1 MTKTK
6 TTDQPLTTFGRFAK
20 NKFTKPFFGFAILIG
35 YVVLMLVMGTEKIFE
50 GSKPMKIAMNG
61 VMGLIMG
68 YVLQRSFFGFAGTS
82 VRTGKGNAKLAYA
95 VLAMFAIVAVV
106 VALIAGSEV
115 GSGKSFFGLAMTKH
129 ARPIGLGT
137 ALGAI
142 IFGIGMVM
150 AKACASGSL
159 TDFGSSGIVRVS
171 IVLVFFVIG
180 AGPGQMIQ
188 NDMNGGSLGTG
199 KGVMHTLPVYLSGT
213 TGATPSA
220 DLITPWGL
228 FGAVLL
234 TLTFIATMALV
245 AYLVAKKIRLN
256 RNLKQTDLEI
266 MMGETEDTFTQWLE
280 ENNMKLQNDE
290 KRFFSKDTFKKL
302 YFNLFAKKMSLWL
315 GALAFGG
322 LMIAA
327 IVINGKGWGVTTS
340 FSNMMGW
347 VTGEDSMI
355 KHHKSGAN
363 VTILEDGG
371 TWRNLGLLLGALAY
385 MLTSYKAKYISD
397 WYGFKNKKTWIG
409 FGTAALAGFFL
420 GFGAR
425 MADGCNAGQWAT
437 GLTTFSLSGWV
448 FGIFMTGG
456 AALAIATP
464 FIYKR
469 LRNK

>member
-1 MTKTK
+1 MSIKTK
-6 TTDQPLTTFGRFAK
+6 VSNQPKTSFGRFAK
-20 NKFTKPFFGFAILIG
+20 NKWTKPTFGFLILIG
-35 YVVLMLVMGTEKIFE
+35 YVILMMVMGTQKIFE
-50 GSKPMKIAMNG
+50 GKNTMKIAMNG

-82 VRTGKGNAKLAYA
+82 VRTGKGNPKLAYA
-95 VLAMFAIVAVV
+95 VLAMFAMVAIV
-106 VALIAGSEV
+106 VAFITA
-115 GSGKSFFGLAMTKH
+115 SGNMNFAKSISDH

-159 TDFGSSGIVRVS
+159 TDFGSSGILRVS

-180 AGPGQMIQ
+180 AGPGQMVQDYMVGRTSELGIAKPTSLVALLGS
-188 NDMNGGSLGTG
+188 NDW
-199 KGVMHTLPVYLSGT
+199 
-213 TGATPSA
+213 A
-220 DLITPWGL
+220 L

-234 TLTFIATMALV
+234 TLTFLATLGLV

-256 RNLKQTDLEI
+256 KGLKQSDLEI
-266 MMGETEDTFTQWLE
+266 AMGETEDSFTQWAK
-280 ENNMKLQNDE
+280 ENNIKLINDE
-290 KRFFSKDTFKKL
+290 KKFFSKDTMWKF
-302 YFNLFAKKMSLWL
+302 YFNVFSKKMSLWL
-315 GALAFGG
+315 GAIAFGG

-327 IVINGKGWGVTTS
+327 IAMNGKGWGVTTS

-347 VTGEDSMI
+347 ITGEDSMI
-355 KHHKSGAN
+355 NHGGTPKAA
-363 VTILEDGG
+363 TILNDGG
-371 TWRNLGLLLGALAY
+371 TWRNLGLLIGALGY
-385 MLTSYKAKYISD
+385 MLTSYKAKFISD

-409 FGTAALAGFFL
+409 FGVAAIAGFFL

-437 GLTTFSLSGWV
+437 GMTTFSLSGWI
-448 FGIFMTGG
+448 FGIFMVGG
-456 AALAIATP
+456 AALAIASP
-464 FIYKR
+464 IIYKK